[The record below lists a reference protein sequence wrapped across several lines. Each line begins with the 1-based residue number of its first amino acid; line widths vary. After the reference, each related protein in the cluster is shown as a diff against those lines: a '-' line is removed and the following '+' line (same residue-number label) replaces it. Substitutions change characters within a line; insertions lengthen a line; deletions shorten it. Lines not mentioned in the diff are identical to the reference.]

1 MAGPYAERARKPSG
15 TGGPLAQGE
24 LAKYHALGNDYLVL
38 DARRFGETLSPA
50 RVRALCDRNRGLG
63 SDGIL
68 ALVPSRRADFGLRI
82 WNPDGSRAEKS
93 GNGLR
98 IFARFLR
105 DHGYTGARAFTIETR
120 GGIAR
125 AELLSARGDV
135 RVSMGRVRFG
145 RRDRLRVAGRALPV
159 TVLSVGNP
167 HCVIFVPRLRVEDLR
182 RLGPLVER
190 HTAFPRRTNVQLA
203 RVRSRRAI
211 DALVWERGAGETAA
225 SGSSACAVAAAA
237 RRAGLVGDRVSVRMP
252 GGALDVEIDPDFSL
266 RLTGPVTPV
275 YRARLVRPGRGMLGT
290 PGGSES

>member
-1 MAGPYAERARKPSG
+1 MISLMSEPYAERARKPSRAAAR
-15 TGGPLAQGE
+15 PLGRGE

-38 DARRFGETLSPA
+38 DARRFGAPLGPA
-50 RVRALCDRNRGLG
+50 RVRALCDRHRGPG

-98 IFARFLR
+98 IFARFLH
-105 DHGYTGARAFTIETR
+105 DHGYARARDFTIETR

-125 AELLSARGDV
+125 AELLPARGEV
-135 RVSMGRVRFG
+135 RVSMGRARFE
-145 RRDRLRVAGRALPV
+145 RRQRLRVAGRTLAV

-167 HCVIFVPRLRVEDLR
+167 HCVVFVPRLRTADIR

-190 HTAFPRRTNVQLA
+190 HAAFPRRTNVQLA
-203 RVRSRRAI
+203 RVRSPGAI

-237 RRAGLVGDRVSVRMP
+237 RRARLVGARVSVRMP

-275 YRARLVRPGRGMLGT
+275 YRARLL
-290 PGGSES
+290 EH